1 MRDTEEIHLPKLILM
16 KSKYFFV
23 GFISYLNQ
31 VHKIDMPP
39 NFSWHCKIGSFIL
52 FTVTLC
58 STTFTL
64 SMTFER
70 FYSIIK
76 PHKAASFNTVKKTK
90 ITIAIIVIFSTL
102 YHIPHLFIKSDV
114 GGQCLPYL
122 GVLHRDYGKFY
133 QLLSFTMN
141 YVLPFVMLLVM
152 NSVIIHYL
160 RKRSKWTRNSLDHP
174 SQGKEHKTKSLERNI
189 YITLLLVS
197 FMFIILTF
205 PIVLLTI
212 SLMVFDYKK
221 TSTRLAGY
229 YLFYHIGQKTFYTNN
244 GINFFLYVAS
254 GKKFTGDLLTLFSK
268 KRNVENVN
276 ASKSTEMSEQ
286 NF

>member
-1 MRDTEEIHLPKLILM
+1 
-16 KSKYFFV
+16 
-23 GFISYLNQ
+23 
-31 VHKIDMPP
+31 MPP

-52 FTVTLC
+52 LTVTLC
-58 STTFTL
+58 STSFTL

-70 FYSIIK
+70 FYSIIR
-76 PHKAASFNTVKKTK
+76 PHKVASFNTVKRAK
-90 ITIAIIVIFSTL
+90 ITITIIVIFNTL

-114 GGQCLPYL
+114 SGQRVPYL
-122 GVLHRDYGKFY
+122 GVLDKDHGKFY

-141 YVLPFVMLLVM
+141 YILPFLMLLVM
-152 NSVIIHYL
+152 NSVIIHSL
-160 RKRSKWTRNSLDHP
+160 RMRSKWTRKSLDNRFR
-174 SQGKEHKTKSLERNI
+174 GKENQTKSLERNI

-197 FMFIILTF
+197 FTFIFLTF
-205 PIVLLTI
+205 PIILFTI
-212 SLMVFDYKK
+212 SLMVFDYTK

-229 YLFYHIGQKTFYTNN
+229 YLFYHTGQKAFYTNN

-254 GKKFTGDLLTLFSK
+254 GKKFRGDLLNLFWK
-268 KRNVENVN
+268 RRNVETLN